1 MEKRKYA
8 LDLNIQYFAEKSP
21 ATFTPDNVVMS
32 DALAG
37 AVPGQYS
44 ELVIEEILSNSAV
57 MQLAKYQEMDG
68 QLSKQFSYLT
78 DGPGAFWV
86 GEGQRIETSKATWVD
101 VEMVAKKLAVIIPVT
116 NEALMLSRG
125 DFFDQYKPLI
135 AEAFYAKLDQAAL
148 FGTDTPFAAGNS
160 VLEAAQSAG
169 NTVAYDDAGNMYTQ
183 LNGVLGLIEDEE
195 IDPNAIV
202 TGRSMKTK
210 FRGVLDEVGRPI
222 FTKGDGTAPDDV
234 LGLPLVYPSKKSFD
248 KTKAVALAGDWDK
261 VFYGI
266 PQAMTYKIATE
277 GTISS
282 IVGEDGE
289 PINLLERDMQAMR
302 VTMHVAFLV
311 VQKEAFAALTPDV
324 TP

>member
-8 LDLNIQYFAEKSP
+8 LELNIQYFAEKAP
-21 ATFTPDNVVMS
+21 ATFTPDNVTMS
-32 DALAG
+32 DELSG
-37 AVPGQYS
+37 SVPGS
-44 ELVIEEILSNSAV
+44 ATELVIEEIISNSAI
-57 MQLAKYQEMDG
+57 MQLAKYQEMSG
-68 QLSKQFSYLT
+68 LTKEFSYLT

-101 VEMVAKKLAVIIPVT
+101 VQMVAKKLAVIIPVT
-116 NEALMLSRG
+116 NEALKFGRSQ
-125 DFFDQYKPLI
+125 FFEEYKPLI
-135 AEAFYAKLDQAAL
+135 AEAFYAKFDQAAL

-160 VLEAAQSAG
+160 ILGAATAAG

-183 LNGVLGLIEDEE
+183 LNGLLGLIEDEE
-195 IDPNAIV
+195 LEPNAIV

-210 FRGVLDEVGRPI
+210 FRGVLDETGRPI
-222 FTKGDGTAPDDV
+222 FTKGDGSAPDDV

-266 PQAMTYKIATE
+266 PQDMEYYIAKE

-282 IVGEDGE
+282 ITGDDGQ
-289 PINLLERDMQAMR
+289 PINLLERDMSAMR

-311 VQKEAFAALTPDV
+311 VQQGAFAALTPDV